1 MAMRSGWV
9 GIVSNDAIRSIAA
22 ALARFDSVV
31 DWLGIGGGKMQGPE
45 YLSLNPLRS
54 DAKPGSFTI
63 NRTSSSF
70 Q

>member
-1 MAMRSGWV
+1 MAMRPGWV
-9 GIVSNDAIRSIAA
+9 GVVSNDAIRSIAAA

-31 DWLGIGGGKMQGPE
+31 DWLCIGGGRMQGPE

-63 NRTSSSF
+63 N
-70 Q
+70 